1 MGWDRDRARQTI
13 ERVLSLAGSGDWQVE
28 LTARTSSHTRFARN
42 EITTSGF
49 AEDAG
54 LVVTTAREGR
64 SGTVSTND
72 LSDDGLKAAIARAA
86 GMRDLM
92 PVDPEWVEPL
102 PPQTYPALQK
112 YDDESARARAAER
125 APGIR
130 SILALARRKEL
141 VAAGFYETGAAHRA
155 IGNSKGNFGYHP
167 ATDTELSV
175 TMRTSGGTGS
185 GWASGYSP
193 RFSEVDAKS
202 LARHAAEKGIASAS
216 PRDVPAGDYT
226 VVLEPAA
233 VAALLITLQFGA
245 LSRRAADEGRSVF
258 SKPGGGS
265 RVGEKVANESVTLR
279 SDPFDPRVPAT
290 PWNPGGGPGGGST
303 DGLPNRKVT
312 WIDQGVLKTL
322 VADRYWA
329 RVTGVEPTPIP
340 ASLVLSG
347 GTASLDDLIAST
359 GRGLLITRFWYI
371 RTVNPQTC
379 QLTGLTRD
387 GLFLID
393 KGRMAGP
400 VTNLRFNE
408 SPVVMLQN
416 AEGMTH
422 AVPAGRMVVP
432 AIKSREFTFT
442 SKSDAV

>member
-1 MGWDRDRARQTI
+1 MGWDRDRAHGMI
-13 ERVLSLAGSGDWQVE
+13 ERLLSLAGSGDWQVE
-28 LTARTSSHTRFARN
+28 LTARTSSYTRFARS
-42 EITTSGF
+42 EITTSGL
-49 AEDAG
+49 ADDAS
-54 LVVTTAREGR
+54 LVVTAGREGR
-64 SGTVSTND
+64 SGTVGTND

-86 GMRDLM
+86 GMRDLL

-102 PPQTYPALQK
+102 PPQTYPALEK
-112 YDDESARARAAER
+112 YDDETARARAAER

-130 SILALARRKEL
+130 SILALARRREL
-141 VAAGFYETGAAHRA
+141 VAAGFYETGATHRA
-155 IGNSKGNFGYHP
+155 VGNSAGNFGYHP

-175 TMRTSGGTGS
+175 TMRTSSGTGS

-202 LARHAAEKGIASAS
+202 LARRAAEKGIASVS
-216 PRDVPAGDYT
+216 PRDVPPGDYT

-233 VAALLITLQFGA
+233 VAALLMTLQFGA
-245 LSRRAADEGRSVF
+245 LSRRAVDEGRSVF

-265 RVGEKVANESVTLR
+265 RVGEKVAHESVTLR
-279 SDPFDPRVPAT
+279 SDPFDPRLPAT
-290 PWNPGGGPGGGST
+290 PWSAGGGPGGGST

-312 WIDQGVLKTL
+312 WIDRGVLKAL
-322 VADRYWA
+322 YADRYWA
-329 RVTGVEPTPIP
+329 RVTGVEPTPAP
-340 ASLVLSG
+340 GSLVLDG
-347 GTASLDDLIAST
+347 GTRSLDDLIAST
-359 GRGLLITRFWYI
+359 GHGLLVTRFWYI
-371 RTVNPQTC
+371 RTVNPQTA

-387 GLFLID
+387 GLFLIEN
-393 KGRMAGP
+393 GTIAGP
-400 VTNLRFNE
+400 ATNLRFNE

-416 AEGMTH
+416 AEDMTP